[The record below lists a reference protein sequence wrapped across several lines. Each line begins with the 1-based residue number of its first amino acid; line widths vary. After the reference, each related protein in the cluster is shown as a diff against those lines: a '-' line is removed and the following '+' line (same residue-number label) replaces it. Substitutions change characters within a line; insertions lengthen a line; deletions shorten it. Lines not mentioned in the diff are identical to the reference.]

1 MGGDEHRRNVQGQ
14 LRAFLRE
21 GWMLKAVADPQ
32 ADLHPC
38 KPACVEGK
46 KRKRRKKGPG
56 ERGERREPERGHTT
70 ASMGFVFLNTTLPS
84 SNRR

>member
-1 MGGDEHRRNVQGQ
+1 MGGDEHRRNSVQGQ

-21 GWMLKAVADPQ
+21 GWLWKAVADPQ

-46 KRKRRKKGPG
+46 KESAERKNLEKGASGENRKEG
-56 ERGERREPERGHTT
+56 TQ
-70 ASMGFVFLNTTLPS
+70 LLL
-84 SNRR
+84 

>member
-46 KRKRRKKGPG
+46 KAPKERTWRKGRAERTGKGAHNCFYG
-56 ERGERREPERGHTT
+56 LYIFKHDLTFFE
-70 ASMGFVFLNTTLPS
+70 
-84 SNRR
+84 